1 MLHEL
6 LRLSEATLS
15 TTSIRVE
22 QKTHAKLAEL
32 SESQHRPMATIVAEA
47 VARYDDDLFW
57 EAAREGYERMNADP
71 EDRAEFDAEIS
82 AWDVTLNDGLEDFP
96 YDDKSKR

>member
-1 MLHEL
+1 MN
-6 LRLSEATLS
+6 

-22 QKTHAKLAEL
+22 KETHAKITEL
-32 SESQHRPMATIVAEA
+32 SESQHRPMAKIVAEA

-71 EDRAEFDAEIS
+71 EDRAEFDAEVA

-96 YDDKSKR
+96 YDGESDD

>member
-1 MLHEL
+1 M
-6 LRLSEATLS
+6 S
-15 TTSIRVE
+15 TTSIRIE
-22 QKTHAKLAEL
+22 KQTHAKLAEL
-32 SESQHRPMATIVAEA
+32 SESQHRPMAKIVAEA

-71 EDRAEFDAEIS
+71 EDRAEFDAEIA

-96 YDDKSKR
+96 NDDESKRQAADPVR